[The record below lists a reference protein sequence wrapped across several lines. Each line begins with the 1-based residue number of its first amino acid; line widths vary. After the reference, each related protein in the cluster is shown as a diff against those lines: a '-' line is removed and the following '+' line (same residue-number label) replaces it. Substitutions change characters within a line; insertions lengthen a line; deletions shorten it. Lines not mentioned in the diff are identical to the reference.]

1 MSKIEFL
8 LQVIAVMT
16 LVSSWELYQIK
27 HYLREAMKQ
36 HG

>member
-8 LQVIAVMT
+8 LQVIAVMS
-16 LVSSWELYQIK
+16 LVSSWSLYQIQ
-27 HYLREAMKQ
+27 HYLREVTEQ